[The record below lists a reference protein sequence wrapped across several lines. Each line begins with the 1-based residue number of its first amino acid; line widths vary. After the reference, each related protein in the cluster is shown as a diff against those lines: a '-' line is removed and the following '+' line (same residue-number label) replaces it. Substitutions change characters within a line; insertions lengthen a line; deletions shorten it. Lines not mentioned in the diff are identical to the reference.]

1 MLCDWYDA
9 GEAIEIELQSQE
21 RAHRQRL
28 RDLTAEEEA
37 DIEKQRSQL
46 GNKVGAVCV
55 CEDIWW
61 VLCVCVKIFGGCCVC
76 V

>member
-55 CEDIWW
+55 
-61 VLCVCVKIFGGCCVC
+61 KIFGGCCVC